1 MNDDRQQPTPQQ
13 SEGQNEQQGNQEQGS
28 KVDFTP
34 EQQTAIDNMIAE
46 KVAKERQKA
55 EAKAQEAA
63 QKAEQAKQ
71 DAIKKALD
79 RAKMTADERAKAEE
93 ADRQRAIAQKQAD
106 LDQQIRQYQTK
117 SLLLDKGISA
127 DMLPLV
133 MGDDDAATSHNLEL
147 LDGYVQKKV
156 QEATE
161 KLLKGKQNPTS
172 GNGGAQIAMGDN
184 PWSKQGFNLTKQ
196 QQILATNPDQA
207 RQMIAQAQPT
217 GFYFGAN

>member
-1 MNDDRQQPTPQQ
+1 
-13 SEGQNEQQGNQEQGS
+13 
-28 KVDFTP
+28 
-34 EQQTAIDNMIAE
+34 
-46 KVAKERQKA
+46 
-55 EAKAQEAA
+55 
-63 QKAEQAKQ
+63 
-71 DAIKKALD
+71 
-79 RAKMTADERAKAEE
+79 
-93 ADRQRAIAQKQAD
+93 
-106 LDQQIRQYQTK
+106 
-117 SLLLDKGISA
+117 
-127 DMLPLV
+127 MLPLV